1 MKPPSYGP
9 AVPLHRP
16 SMDELLAR
24 DPALTVAIEGRRS
37 VRDDD
42 EQPMTAEHLGESLYR
57 VARVRGHHVPSADGG
72 EEVGLAPCGLG
83 VGDTGLAAR
92 VLKLDHLRET
102 SVGDFMLG
110 RLPAGGDGIV
120 PPSAQWRMV
129 NSPEWRR
136 ASLLPR

>member
-1 MKPPSYGP
+1 VKPPSDGP

-37 VRDDD
+37 VRDYD

-72 EEVGLAPCGLG
+72 EEVGLAPRD
-83 VGDTGLAAR
+83 VGRRLHAR
-92 VLKLDHLRET
+92 PSPR
-102 SVGDFMLG
+102 G
-110 RLPAGGDGIV
+110 RRRHRA
-120 PPSAQWRMV
+120 PSAQWRMV

>member
-1 MKPPSYGP
+1 MQTQSWQGISI
-9 AVPLHRP
+9 VFREDVRV
-16 SMDELLAR
+16 DELLAR

-37 VRDDD
+37 VRDYDD
-42 EQPMTAEHLGESLYR
+42 ALTLLTPGCCTRRCTWSPRRWGW
-57 VARVRGHHVPSADGG
+57 
-72 EEVGLAPCGLG
+72 LAPCGLG

-110 RLPAGGDGIV
+110 GLPAGDDGIV

-136 ASLLPR
+136 RASLLLR